1 MTRRKQMKAA
11 IVHSFDKP
19 LVIEDIPKPTPGP
32 GGVLAGIDP
41 KNPAVMSTDSFRNP
55 EADAESAFAQAKDL
69 ALGNPIGALQ
79 LLDKYLAQHPDDA
92 DAWFLRANCCYRES
106 LWHDAVDSAQKAVD
120 LQPQDIHKWRFLV
133 QCQAALG
140 SGKRRS
146 DPLIDPPTEGTK

>member
-1 MTRRKQMKAA
+1 M
-11 IVHSFDKP
+11 VP
-19 LVIEDIPKPTPGP
+19 
-32 GGVLAGIDP
+32 AGKCGKETNRHRLRDFRTTWGFGRNRS
-41 KNPAVMSTDSFRNP
+41 KNPAVMSIHVFRNP
-55 EADAESAFAQAKDL
+55 EADAESDFAHAKDL

-106 LWHDAVDSAQKAVD
+106 LWDDAVDSAQKAVD
-120 LQPQDIHKWRFLV
+120 LRPQDVHKWRFLV

-140 SGKRRS
+140 SGTRRS